1 MDAVTE
7 RGPAA
12 ALLALYDEALPEV
25 YGYLLHRCADAPLAE
40 DLTAETFLA
49 AARAIADGS
58 APAVGLPWL
67 VAVARNKLVD
77 HWRRREREERA
88 LRLVAEPASPRAPS
102 DTEGRGL
109 EVLRR
114 LPADYRAALV
124 LRHVDGLPVPDVA
137 ASLERS
143 LHATEALLSR
153 ARRAFRRLYEEVET

>member
-7 RGPAA
+7 RGPAT
-12 ALLALYDEALPEV
+12 ALLALYDVALPEV
-25 YGYLLHRCADAPLAE
+25 YGYLRHRCRDAALAE

-49 AARAIADGS
+49 AARAINAGS
-58 APAVGLPWL
+58 APAIGVGWL

-88 LRLVAEPASPRAPS
+88 MRLVAEPPAAGAVS
-102 DTEGRGL
+102 DAEGRGL

-124 LRHVDGLPVPDVA
+124 LRHVDGLSVPDVA
-137 ASLERS
+137 AALERS